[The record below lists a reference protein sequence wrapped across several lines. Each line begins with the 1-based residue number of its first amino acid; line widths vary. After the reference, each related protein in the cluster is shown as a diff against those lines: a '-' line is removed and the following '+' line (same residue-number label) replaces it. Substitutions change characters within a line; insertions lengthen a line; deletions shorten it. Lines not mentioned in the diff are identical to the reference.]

1 MRLDPAKKTSP
12 ASGESS
18 DAPSAVYQRG
28 VAEKRWD
35 DDPAQREILAHF
47 DRIRRE
53 LIARSQAGWLQKL
66 GARLGRDTP
75 VRGLYLWGSV
85 GRGKTFLMDL
95 FYDSVP
101 GEQKLRLH
109 FHRFMAR
116 VQDELRQ
123 LEGRQDPLKD
133 VAAHFASQAR
143 VLCLDEFFVS
153 DIADA
158 MILGGL
164 LRYLFADGVTV
175 VTTSNILPAQ
185 LYKEGLQRERFL
197 PAIKLIEQNCEIV
210 QTLSPNDYRLRVLNQ
225 ARVYYT
231 PLSADAERALALC
244 FTRLATGARKADHGI
259 TIHDRSIP
267 IRQLADEVIWFEFD
281 ALCDG
286 PRSVADY
293 IEIARSFHS
302 VLISG
307 VPQFTP
313 MTENQARRFVDLV
326 DEFYDRNVKLIL
338 SASVPVIDLY
348 EGQRLRAEFART
360 ESRLIE
366 MQSQDY
372 LAREHR
378 G

>member
-1 MRLDPAKKTSP
+1 MSLYPAAKFSP
-12 ASGESS
+12 ASGDSS
-18 DAPSAVYQRG
+18 DAPSVAYQRG

-35 DDPAQREILAHF
+35 DDPAQREILTHF
-47 DRIRRE
+47 DRIQHE
-53 LIARSQAGWLQKL
+53 LLARSQAGWLQQL
-66 GARLGRDTP
+66 GTRWSRAAP

-101 GEQKLRLH
+101 DERKLRLH

-133 VAAHFASQAR
+133 VAAHFAAQAR
-143 VLCLDEFFVS
+143 LLCLDEFFVS

-164 LRYLFADGVTV
+164 LRHLFAAGVTV

-197 PAIKLIEQNCEIV
+197 PAITLIEQKCEV
-210 QTLSPNDYRLRVLNQ
+210 VHTLSPNDYRLRVLNQ

-244 FTRLATGARKADHGI
+244 FTRLASGVRQADHEI
-259 TIHDRSIP
+259 TLHDRSIP
-267 IRQLADEVIWFEFD
+267 LRQLADGVIWFAFD

-348 EGQRLRAEFART
+348 EGHRLRAEFART

>member
-1 MRLDPAKKTSP
+1 
-12 ASGESS
+12 
-18 DAPSAVYQRG
+18 
-28 VAEKRWD
+28 
-35 DDPAQREILAHF
+35 
-47 DRIRRE
+47 
-53 LIARSQAGWLQKL
+53 
-66 GARLGRDTP
+66 
-75 VRGLYLWGSV
+75 
-85 GRGKTFLMDL
+85 
-95 FYDSVP
+95 
-101 GEQKLRLH
+101 
-109 FHRFMAR
+109 
-116 VQDELRQ
+116 
-123 LEGRQDPLKD
+123 
-133 VAAHFASQAR
+133 
-143 VLCLDEFFVS
+143 
-153 DIADA
+153 
-158 MILGGL
+158 
-164 LRYLFADGVTV
+164 
-175 VTTSNILPAQ
+175 
-185 LYKEGLQRERFL
+185 
-197 PAIKLIEQNCEIV
+197 
-210 QTLSPNDYRLRVLNQ
+210 VLNQ

-244 FTRLATGARKADHGI
+244 FTRLATGARKADHEI

-267 IRQLADEVIWFEFD
+267 IRQLADDVIWFEFD

>member
-1 MRLDPAKKTSP
+1 
-12 ASGESS
+12 
-18 DAPSAVYQRG
+18 
-28 VAEKRWD
+28 
-35 DDPAQREILAHF
+35 
-47 DRIRRE
+47 
-53 LIARSQAGWLQKL
+53 
-66 GARLGRDTP
+66 
-75 VRGLYLWGSV
+75 
-85 GRGKTFLMDL
+85 
-95 FYDSVP
+95 
-101 GEQKLRLH
+101 
-109 FHRFMAR
+109 
-116 VQDELRQ
+116 
-123 LEGRQDPLKD
+123 
-133 VAAHFASQAR
+133 
-143 VLCLDEFFVS
+143 
-153 DIADA
+153 

-175 VTTSNILPAQ
+175 VTTSNILPSQ

-197 PAIKLIEQNCEIV
+197 PAIKLIEQNCEVV

-225 ARVYYT
+225 ARVFYT

-244 FTRLATGARKADHGI
+244 FARLAPGARSADHEI

-267 IRQLADEVIWFEFD
+267 IRQLANGVIWFEFD